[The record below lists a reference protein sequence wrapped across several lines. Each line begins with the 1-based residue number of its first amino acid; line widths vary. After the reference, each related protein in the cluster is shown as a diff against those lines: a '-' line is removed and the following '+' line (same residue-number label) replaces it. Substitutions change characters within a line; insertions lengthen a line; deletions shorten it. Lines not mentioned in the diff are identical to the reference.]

1 MERTTEAEAER
12 ETGVRERDVR
22 VEVLLYDGFD
32 ELDGVGPYEV
42 FRTAA
47 AFGGSVDARTV
58 GLDGVEEVTAS
69 HGLRVGVDGDLGEPD
84 ALVVP
89 GGGWNA
95 GDDRPGARREA
106 ERGVVPEA
114 IRTQYEAGA
123 TVAAVCTGG
132 MLLAEAGL
140 LDGRPAVTHAGALN
154 DLRATRAEVVDA
166 RVVDD
171 GDVVTAGG
179 ITSGLDL
186 ALHLVGRWCGRE
198 VAERVATE
206 LEYDHDTS
214 RVFVA
219 GERDESQ

>member
-1 MERTTEAEAER
+1 MSRTPEAD
-12 ETGVRERDVR
+12 GNVVD

-42 FRTAA
+42 FETAGA
-47 AFGGSVDARTV
+47 LGGDVEARTV
-58 GLDGVEEVTAS
+58 SLDGQEWVTAS
-69 HGLRVGVDGDLGEPD
+69 HGLRVGVDGTLGTPDL
-84 ALVVP
+84 LVVP

-106 ERGVVPEA
+106 ERGAIPEA
-114 IRTQYEAGA
+114 VGHLVDDGV
-123 TVAAVCTGG
+123 TVASVCTGG
-132 MLLAEAGL
+132 MLLAEAGV
-140 LDGRPAVTHAGALN
+140 LDGRPAVTHASALD
-154 DLRATRAEVVDA
+154 DLRATAANVVDA

-171 GDVVTAGG
+171 GDVLTAGG

-186 ALHLVGRWCGRE
+186 ALYLVRRFCGPD

-206 LEYDHDTS
+206 LEYDADPS

-219 GERDESQ
+219 GEADE